1 MPGLWICASSGTG
14 KKAEHAPDKETLDQ
28 KKEELQKQNEV
39 TAALSEAAGNFGRQ
53 TEAAREELARRI
65 AWRAAAPARTKEAPA
80 DQKCQKEQERLAK
93 LSEEQFAQ
101 AAKETEK
108 QLASEEKRQ
117 KTRREEYAAYEN
129 SSSRNRSS
137 GKTETGDGRKTGR
150 DWPAGRRKTDV
161 FCTAGTENRRDL
173 KNCGGRS
180 EGRCRTAAD
189 S

>member
-1 MPGLWICASSGTG
+1 M
-14 KKAEHAPDKETLDQ
+14 
-28 KKEELQKQNEV
+28 

-80 DQKCQKEQERLAK
+80 DQKCQKEQERLAQ

-117 KTRREEYAAYEN
+117 KTRREEYAAYE
-129 SSSRNRSS
+129 
-137 GKTETGDGRKTGR
+137 KQQQH
-150 DWPAGRRKTDV
+150 
-161 FCTAGTENRRDL
+161 GTEAAGKQKQMMQKNRQRLAGWKEKNRRFL
-173 KNCGGRS
+173 YSWNRK
-180 EGRCRTAAD
+180 
-189 S
+189 